1 MRFILLTPLVIFAL
15 LHWGCAGGS
24 RAKPPPPGDPSLP
37 EIDVLQLKEN
47 SEEALRLAQENRIE
61 SQALHAKLKEV
72 EARLANIADGLA
84 NLPLDRFDTLSKQI
98 NGLRSDIAAVN
109 GRIDRIP
116 SAPPSIK
123 LPATFS
129 PNPGEGGKNSAV
141 AQGPETTAST
151 RKAPEA
157 GIPAAKSG
165 EAPKTKNGASK
176 ASPNESQ
183 AYKKAF
189 DLFYGGDYKT
199 ARKRFQELLDQAPQ
213 GAYAD
218 NSQYWIGE
226 CEFAQGRNNEALSAF
241 AKVLDFAGSE
251 KADDAQLKI
260 GYTYLRLGDKKQAGE
275 AFRKLLSLYPDSEY
289 LERAKEELGKL
300 PSSP

>member
-1 MRFILLTPLVIFAL
+1 MRFTMRFILLTPLVIAAL

-61 SQALHAKLKEV
+61 SQALHAKLKEI
-72 EARLANIADGLA
+72 EGRLANITDGLA

-98 NGLRSDIAAVN
+98 NGLRVDIVNVN

-116 SAPPSIK
+116 NAPPPIR

-129 PNPGEGGKNSAV
+129 PNPGEGGKASALV
-141 AQGPETTAST
+141 ATPIEKGAEVS
-151 RKAPEA
+151 
-157 GIPAAKSG
+157 IPAEKKG
-165 EAPKTKNGASK
+165 EAQKVKALATK

-189 DLFYGGDYKT
+189 DLFYGGDYKS

-226 CEFAQGRNNEALSAF
+226 CEFAQGRHQEALAAF
-241 AKVLDFAGSE
+241 NKVLNFVGSE
-251 KADDAQLKI
+251 KGDDAQLKI
-260 GYTYLRLGDKKQAGE
+260 GYTYLRMGDKKQAGD
-275 AFRKLLSLYPDSEY
+275 AFRNLLSLYPDSEY
-289 LERAKEELGKL
+289 FERAKEELGKL